1 MVMTTRWLLSHDV
14 RWATTQWG
22 QAQLADWALWSVIG
36 YYQRLASLWLV
47 ILVITLTVRHLADL
61 VMVVGHAF
69 WAVWFTSKAS
79 RICNHLCLSLRS
91 VVIILIILYYCSITV
106 LTVNYA
112 KPVIT
117 REPVSQKALR
127 FGNISMVCEAA
138 SSSDSMLTVTWKK
151 DNQVYMYISC
161 CGACGMSGGI

>member
-1 MVMTTRWLLSHDV
+1 
-14 RWATTQWG
+14 
-22 QAQLADWALWSVIG
+22 
-36 YYQRLASLWLV
+36 
-47 ILVITLTVRHLADL
+47 
-61 VMVVGHAF
+61 
-69 WAVWFTSKAS
+69 
-79 RICNHLCLSLRS
+79 
-91 VVIILIILYYCSITV
+91 V

-161 CGACGMSGGI
+161 CACGMSGGI